1 MEERSF
7 WTIIKDFLL
16 SNINK
21 QLFTFLF
28 FLLLSASFWL
38 ILTLNEN
45 YEKELKIP
53 VRITNVPRN
62 VMLTSP
68 SVDTIRTI
76 VRDKGWVL
84 LNYMYGEYHYNVKID
99 FRSYDKSYGRGVVPN
114 ADLKRCIE
122 QTLESSSTVTSVK
135 PEKLEF
141 FYNNGERK
149 RVPVHWNGR
158 VIPEQLFFISHV
170 DYTPDSVDVF
180 ASREKLDSIRLV
192 YTEPL
197 NYVGF
202 RDTLAVNCKLSHAAD
217 VKVVPERIRLVF
229 HTDLLTEESIDVPIK
244 CINLPEGKTLRTFP
258 AKVPVNFVAGISQIR
273 ELTPDEFSVIAD
285 YLEIEQNNSDK
296 CNIYLKN
303 VPRGISRA
311 TLGIKQVDYLIE
323 DNGVV
328 AGNAAG
334 DVVGEE

>member
-7 WTIIKDFLL
+7 WTIVKNFLL

-28 FLLLSASFWL
+28 FLLLSSSFWL
-38 ILTLNEN
+38 ILTLNES

-53 VRITNVPRN
+53 VRIVNIPRN

-68 SVDTIRTI
+68 GVDT
-76 VRDKGWVL
+76 VRATVHDKGWVL

-99 FRSYDKSYGRGVVPN
+99 FRSFEKAYGKGVVPN
-114 ADLKRCIE
+114 ADLKRYIE
-122 QTLESSSTVTSVK
+122 LGLESSSRVTSVK
-135 PEKLEF
+135 PEKLEY

-170 DYTPDSVDVF
+170 DYKPDSVDVY

-202 RDTLAVNCKLSHAAD
+202 RDTLKVDCKLSHAAD
-217 VKVVPERIRLVF
+217 VKVVPERIQVVF
-229 HTDLLTEESIDVPIK
+229 RTDLLTEESIDVPIK
-244 CINLPEGKTLRTFP
+244 CINLPAGKVLRTFP
-258 AKVPVNFVAGISQIR
+258 AKVKVNFVAGVSQIR
-273 ELTPDEFSVIAD
+273 ELSPEEFTVIAD
-285 YLEIEQNNSDK
+285 YLEIEQKNSEK
-296 CNIYLKN
+296 CNIYLRD
-303 VPRGISRA
+303 VPHGISRA
-311 TLGIKQVDYLIE
+311 TLSVKQVDYLVE
-323 DNGVV
+323 D
-328 AGNAAG
+328 
-334 DVVGEE
+334 EE